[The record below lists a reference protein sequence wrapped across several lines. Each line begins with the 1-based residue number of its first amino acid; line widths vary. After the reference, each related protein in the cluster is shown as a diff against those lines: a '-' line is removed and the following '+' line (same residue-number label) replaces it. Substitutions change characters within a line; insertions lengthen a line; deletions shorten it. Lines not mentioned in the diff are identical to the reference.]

1 MDGATPTARTWH
13 RGWTRCGGAAGLLLL
28 GLVVG
33 GCANASAVM
42 DFVARLLTSPR
53 VAGWCHS
60 PGGLETSSTR
70 RSRRS
75 GGAQE
80 RTGGASGTGYPRRL
94 AGLAIAC
101 GTLAVAACG
110 STSSSSALQPTPTA
124 PAPVSAGTQLTP
136 LAQTPGPVPAEYQT
150 QYASV
155 EADAQAFEGMA
166 GSPSSAGTTTV
177 GAELLAANG
186 NIGTGLL
193 SAHALS
199 GVETELDTYQALGV
213 QGVTVC
219 VSFPLLLPS
228 TTDSSG
234 YLSFYEQVAQQVQ
247 ARGMVLSVEE
257 NPIFAGTQLTTL
269 PISYAGLTLDSYAAE
284 QQQQAQLII
293 DDMKP
298 AYLSLLTEP
307 DTFSSVLHLDLDS
320 PATASQVVTEELSGL
335 NRGATLVGAGS
346 GTWSSISIDQALL
359 ATPIDYLDVHVYPLA
374 PADLTN
380 LTSDVAAAKAADRPL
395 VMDETWLYKDLTDGN
410 FGPAGTSQAN
420 ASGPENEM
428 KDVSFSFWEPLDESY
443 VAAMVSYVRS
453 QGFSYVAFFDGA
465 RCFFGYLTW
474 SSELDAASYPTF
486 SQEYNQMVSANFAG
500 PAVSGTGLRL
510 QQAIAGR

>member
-1 MDGATPTARTWH
+1 
-13 RGWTRCGGAAGLLLL
+13 
-28 GLVVG
+28 VG
-33 GCANASAVM
+33 
-42 DFVARLLTSPR
+42 
-53 VAGWCHS
+53 
-60 PGGLETSSTR
+60 
-70 RSRRS
+70 
-75 GGAQE
+75 
-80 RTGGASGTGYPRRL
+80 
-94 AGLAIAC
+94 

-110 STSSSSALQPTPTA
+110 SSTTSAAQPTPTA
-124 PAPVSAGTQLTP
+124 SAPASAGTELTP
-136 LAQTPGPVPAEYQT
+136 LAQAPGSVPAEYLSP
-150 QYASV
+150 YASI

-166 GSPSSAGTTTV
+166 GSSSSGGTTTV

-193 SAHALS
+193 SAHALF
-199 GVETELDTYQALGV
+199 GVETELDAYRALGV

-234 YLSFYEQVAQQVQ
+234 YLGFYEQVAQQVH
-247 ARGMVLSVEE
+247 ARDMVLSVEE

-293 DDMKP
+293 NDMQP
-298 AYLSLLTEP
+298 EYLSLLTEP
-307 DTFSSVLHLDLDS
+307 DTFSSVLRLDLDT
-320 PATASQVVTEELSGL
+320 PATASQVVTAELSGL
-335 NRGATLVGAGS
+335 NRGITLVGAGS
-346 GTWSSISIDQALL
+346 GTWSNPSIDQALL
-359 ATPIDYLDVHVYPLA
+359 TTSIDYLDVHVYPLA

-380 LTSDVAAAKAADRPL
+380 LTSDVAAAKATGKSL

-410 FGPAGTSQAN
+410 FGPAGTSQSN

-453 QGFSYVAFFDGA
+453 QGFSYVAFFDGS

-474 SSELDAASYPTF
+474 SPQLDAASYPAF
-486 SQEYNQMVSANFAG
+486 SQEYNQMVAANLAG
-500 PAVSGTGLRL
+500 PAVSGTGLSL
-510 QQAIAGR
+510 QKALAGS